1 MKSFLVLFFSQSNK
15 QIESVAKKQAGDAQ
29 KKQQSRT
36 KVVCMGHFSFSK
48 PKLLLFPYNKKKL
61 KCVLNKQ
68 RQRTFFFSLVFQK
81 VQNKTMFSQTKSF
94 GVERKSWQ
102 LCLLSTK
109 QKQRA
114 LPFFSSFG
122 RFVFFGQHLLLCC
135 STFECD
141 GTKTKEVNIVSFF
154 FQKLSTIRF
163 FVAFVQ
169 GEEHQKK
176 TSKWSFFVV
185 FFCKGLKQHKQRKKA
200 NCLVFQNR
208 INSQQKKKSE
218 ISKWEQRT
226 FWILVFLPFSA
237 RQLTLPP

>member
-169 GEEHQKK
+169 GEEH
-176 TSKWSFFVV
+176 
-185 FFCKGLKQHKQRKKA
+185 
-200 NCLVFQNR
+200 
-208 INSQQKKKSE
+208 KKKLQNE
-218 ISKWEQRT
+218 
-226 FWILVFLPFSA
+226 VFSLFSFA
-237 RQLTLPP
+237 RVWSNTNKGKKQIAWYFKIE